1 VNASSIVSWVLFV
14 AVFAL
19 TRALTRAP
27 YADLFGPGVAASLAS
42 FGTAAA
48 LGLLVPAVLLASPM
62 PALAQRV
69 VSQPDK

>member
-1 VNASSIVSWVLFV
+1 MNASTIVSWVLFV

-27 YADLFGPGVAASLAS
+27 YADLLGPGVAASLAS

-48 LGLLVPAVLLASPM
+48 LGLLVLWSV
-62 PALAQRV
+62 QRFAGR
-69 VSQPDK
+69 SRPE